1 MAYKNIN
8 QCKKV
13 LAIGFYLCYPS
24 MAVTLIAMK
33 HRLPFTGFMWSE
45 GHVTKTGD
53 KSLYKQ
59 HLILSIFV
67 G

>member
-1 MAYKNIN
+1 M
-8 QCKKV
+8 
-13 LAIGFYLCYPS
+13 LAIDFDMCYPRT
-24 MAVTLIAMK
+24 AVTLIAMK

-45 GHVTKTGD
+45 GHVAKTGD

-59 HLILSIFV
+59 HLILSISC